1 MQKEQLLATCRQLIS
16 DMEHEL
22 KENDIWEALEDL
34 HWIFSHLKTLE
45 SQIDVLSPTEETKLD
60 EIIELLADIDVD
72 KIHSAKE
79 IITMV
84 ETIQELLWQFKSKI
98 LLGKT
103 EEMMELLQN
112 IRSLLESLIKKL

>member
-1 MQKEQLLATCRQLIS
+1 MQREQLLATCRQLIS
-16 DMEHEL
+16 DMEQEL
-22 KENDIWEALEDL
+22 KENDIGEAIENL
-34 HWIFSHLKTLE
+34 HGIFIHLKSLE
-45 SQIDVLSPTEETKLD
+45 SQIDILSPIEEKKLD
-60 EIIELLADIDVD
+60 EIIELLADIDLD
-72 KIHSAKE
+72 KLHSAKE
-79 IITMV
+79 IIVMV